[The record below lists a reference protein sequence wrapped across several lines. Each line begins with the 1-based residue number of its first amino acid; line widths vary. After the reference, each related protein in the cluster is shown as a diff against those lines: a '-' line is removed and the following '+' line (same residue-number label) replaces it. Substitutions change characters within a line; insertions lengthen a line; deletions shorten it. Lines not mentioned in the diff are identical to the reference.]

1 MKTIKVTKK
10 LKDDV
15 TELLSLAQRVID
27 LQYDDDIADELEAV
41 LVSVAKEFGI
51 ETTEVNVDVSEDGKT
66 YTITHN
72 EPEEPDF
79 PGWTPKL
86 ILGDKDKDK
95 DPEIH

>member
-66 YTITHN
+66 YTITHH
-72 EPEEPDF
+72 EPAEPDF

-86 ILGDKDKDK
+86 ILGDKDKD
-95 DPEIH
+95 PEIH